1 MTQTT
6 IVILILAAAFA
17 GVGAYLYLAALR
29 EKATATGEKEAAT
42 RVRALAE
49 IEARKLLEEARLRAE
64 GEIRRAQAEVQK
76 TELDTKERLLKGR
89 EVAEQEATRRRS
101 ELTEIEKRILQKE
114 EGLDKKLAT
123 VERREQESENR
134 VQNLTKKE
142 KRIEELTAEAE
153 VEAAALIAEQRTRLE
168 KVAGLTAEQAKKDLI
183 RELENEARLE
193 ATGMVRRIEEEA
205 VEGANQKAKR
215 LLSMTIQR
223 MASEHVVEN
232 TVSVLDLPSDDMK
245 GRIIGREGRNIR
257 AIESATGVDI
267 IIDDTPE
274 AVLLSSFDPIRRE
287 VARRAIERLMGDGR
301 IHPAR
306 IEEVVEKV
314 RGELWEHIKQAGEA
328 AAYELGIPDLHP
340 ELIKLLGRLKYRTS
354 YGQNVLQHS
363 LEVAWAAC
371 HLASEL
377 KADVAVAKRAGLLHD
392 VGKAVDREQEGTHLE
407 LGRQLLKRFGETEAV
422 IHGMECHHGDYE
434 PRTIEAVLINAAD
447 AISAARPG
455 ARREILETYVKRLEK
470 LEKMTDGMKGVEKTF
485 AIQAGRELRVIVDAK
500 QVNDDECLWMSKD
513 LAKRIQA
520 ELQYPGQIKITVIR
534 ETRAVDYAK

>member
-17 GVGAYLYLAALR
+17 GVGAYLYLAAIR

-42 RVRALAE
+42 RVKALAE
-49 IEARKLLEEARLRAE
+49 IEARKLLEEARFRAE
-64 GEIRRAQAEVQK
+64 GEIRRAQADSQK
-76 TELDTKERLLKGR
+76 TELDTKERLLKSR
-89 EVAEQEATRRRS
+89 EVAEQEAARRRS

-153 VEAAALIAEQRTRLE
+153 TSAAALIAEQRTRLE

-274 AVLLSSFDPIRRE
+274 A
-287 VARRAIERLMGDGR
+287 
-301 IHPAR
+301 
-306 IEEVVEKV
+306 
-314 RGELWEHIKQAGEA
+314 
-328 AAYELGIPDLHP
+328 
-340 ELIKLLGRLKYRTS
+340 
-354 YGQNVLQHS
+354 
-363 LEVAWAAC
+363 
-371 HLASEL
+371 
-377 KADVAVAKRAGLLHD
+377 
-392 VGKAVDREQEGTHLE
+392 
-407 LGRQLLKRFGETEAV
+407 
-422 IHGMECHHGDYE
+422 
-434 PRTIEAVLINAAD
+434 
-447 AISAARPG
+447 
-455 ARREILETYVKRLEK
+455 
-470 LEKMTDGMKGVEKTF
+470 
-485 AIQAGRELRVIVDAK
+485 
-500 QVNDDECLWMSKD
+500 
-513 LAKRIQA
+513 
-520 ELQYPGQIKITVIR
+520 
-534 ETRAVDYAK
+534 